1 MRKILNPRGGT
12 GEVTND
18 RGANST
24 TLSARYITDA
34 VVRIAFPTAS
44 EGYVL
49 APPDQLY
56 RTLGGGG
63 TWSRE

>member
-1 MRKILNPRGGT
+1 
-12 GEVTND
+12 VTND
-18 RGANST
+18 RGANSK